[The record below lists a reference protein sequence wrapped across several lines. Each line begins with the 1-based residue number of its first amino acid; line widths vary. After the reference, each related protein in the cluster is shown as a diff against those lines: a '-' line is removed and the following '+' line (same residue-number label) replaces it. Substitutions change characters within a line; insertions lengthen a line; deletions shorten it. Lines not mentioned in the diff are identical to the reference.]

1 MHEITERKNLL
12 DDGTVIEVKDMLGF
26 AEKVENKW

>member
-12 DDGTVIEVKDMLGF
+12 DDGTVIEVKNMPGF
-26 AEKVENKW
+26 DEKVENK